1 MLALRA
7 ACSRH
12 SLNLLQLRQVH
23 ASVADSAPT
32 AVPVQSKSP
41 AATPADKTLKWTPD
55 SIRTGLIAR
64 KRGMTAIW
72 NDQGVRVPVTI
83 LQVSTGHTCL
93 LVRYLASALARKLP
107 SNSQYQICEEGQIYV
122 PCSPGCCLG
131 SLSKNNHQTNAW
143 TFPKGQGPAKKNS

>member
-93 LVRYLASALARKLP
+93 LVRYLAYALARKLP
-107 SNSQYQICEEGQIYV
+107 SNSQYQICEEGLCFQITLKVKYKWGYFD
-122 PCSPGCCLG
+122 S
-131 SLSKNNHQTNAW
+131 SSSKPTS
-143 TFPKGQGPAKKNS
+143 TY